1 MTPQS
6 AFMIVA
12 PVREGALDELR
23 QLLSDM
29 NQAPA
34 FANPDNPL
42 IPFGQLDR
50 LHTARLV
57 IIESHTL
64 EEIRA
69 FGVSPRPWRPALAFI
84 GDIDGDIDSF
94 FTELVERAGSGL
106 VKIFSHCDGF
116 SGVNQEIIGWMKAH
130 NIKPAVNYV
139 NYVGRTVSQI
149 KEEAALHESL
159 SEYLQNHSDGI
170 GNMDTWQLRQ
180 QLLTHVE
187 WEQHHGRLQLTP
199 DAPTP
204 MGWRVRNLVHKFGV
218 PLALLVLSPMFLVLA
233 PLFFLRL
240 RQLEKSDPELFIRPD
255 REYVMALAVQED
267 YDITNQYNVFG
278 DIKPGLFRLW
288 TFKFTLVLIE
298 YFARHVYN
306 RGFLSR
312 IRSIHFARWVFM
324 DDQHR
329 VFFASTYDG
338 SHESYMDDF
347 INKVGWGLN
356 LSFSNGVGYPTTS
369 WLIKQG
375 ANRELQFKYTQRRH
389 QLPSEVWYKA
399 YPGLT
404 AVDLHR
410 NSRIREGVETR
421 PSSLEAMREWLSL
434 I

>member
-69 FGVSPRPWRPALAFI
+69 FGISPRPWRPALAFI

-94 FTELVERAGSGL
+94 FTELVERADSGL
-106 VKIFSHCDGF
+106 IQIFSHCDGF
-116 SGVNQEIIGWMKAH
+116 SGANHNIIGWMKAH

-139 NYVGRTVSQI
+139 NYVGRTVNQI

-159 SEYLQNHSDGI
+159 SDYLQNHSDGI

-204 MGWRVRNLVHKFGV
+204 MGWRVRNLAHKFGV
-218 PLALLVLSPMFLVLA
+218 PLALLALSPLFLVLA

-240 RQLEKSDPELFIRPD
+240 RQLEKSDPELFIRPN
-255 REYVMALAVQED
+255 REYVMALAAQED

-298 YFARHVYN
+298 YFARHIYN

>member
-12 PVREGALDELR
+12 PVRDGALDGLR
-23 QLLSDM
+23 QLLSGM

-34 FANPDNPL
+34 FADPDNPL
-42 IPFGQLDR
+42 IPFGQFDR

-84 GDIDGDIDSF
+84 GDIDGGIDAF
-94 FTELVERAGSGL
+94 FTELVDRARAGL
-106 VKIFSHCDGF
+106 VQIFSHCDGF
-116 SGVNQEIIGWMKAH
+116 SGMEHDVVGWMNTH

-139 NYVGRTVSQI
+139 SYVGRTVKQI
-149 KEEAALHESL
+149 REEAALHESL
-159 SEYLQNHSDGI
+159 AAHLRRIDDIESMQ
-170 GNMDTWQLRQ
+170 TWRLRQ

-187 WEQHHGRLQLTP
+187 WERHNGRLQLTP
-199 DAPTP
+199 PAPTP
-204 MGWRVRNLVHKFGV
+204 PDWRIRNLLHKIGV
-218 PLALLVLSPMFLVLA
+218 PLVLLALSPVFLLIA

-255 REYVMALAVQED
+255 REYVTTLAAQED
-267 YDITNQYNVFG
+267 HDITNQYNVFG

-288 TFKFTLVLIE
+288 TFRFTLILIE

-324 DDQHR
+324 DDRHR

-410 NSRIREGVETR
+410 NSRIREGVEAR

>member
-12 PVREGALDELR
+12 TVREGALDDLR
-23 QLLSDM
+23 RLLSSM
-29 NQAPA
+29 NQAIPLA
-34 FANPDNPL
+34 DPHNPL
-42 IPFGQLDR
+42 IPFGRFDR

-57 IIESHTL
+57 VIESHTR

-69 FGVSPRPWRPALAFI
+69 FGVTPRPWRPTLAFI
-84 GDIDGDIDSF
+84 GDIDGDLDTF
-94 FTELVERAGSGL
+94 LGELIEQANDGL
-106 VKIFSHCDGF
+106 QQIFSHCEDF
-116 SGVNQEIIGWMKAH
+116 PIGGNVRSWLKAH
-130 NIKPAVNYV
+130 NVSPAVNYV
-139 NYVGRTVSQI
+139 NYVGRTVQQI
-149 KEEAALHESL
+149 REEAALHESL
-159 SEYLQNHSDGI
+159 ANYLRDHDNDLDLD
-170 GNMDTWQLRQ
+170 DTYEIRQ

-187 WEQHHGRLQLTP
+187 WEVHRGRLTLSDP
-199 DAPTP
+199 EPTP
-204 MGWRVRNLVHKFGV
+204 LSWWLRNLAHKFGV
-218 PLALLVLSPMFLVLA
+218 PLALLVLSPLLLVIAPFFLV
-233 PLFFLRL
+233 RL
-240 RQLEKSDPELFIRPD
+240 RQLETRDPELFIRPD
-255 REYVMALAVQED
+255 HDYVSALAAQED
-267 YDITNQYNVFG
+267 HDVTNQYNVFG
-278 DIKPGLFRLW
+278 DVKPGLFRLW
-288 TFKFTLVLIE
+288 TFKATLVLIE
-298 YFARHVYN
+298 YFARHIYN

-312 IRSIHFARWVFM
+312 IRTIHFARWVFM

-389 QLPSEVWYKA
+389 QLGSEVWYKA

-410 NSRIREGVETR
+410 NSRIREGIEVR
-421 PSSLEAMREWLSL
+421 PDTPEAMREWLSL